1 MSDGGLQESDCTLLA
16 LIGQD
21 LHECDPWGIIDA
33 DMDKL
38 PTDAMRRL
46 PRRSAP

>member
-21 LHECDPWGIIDA
+21 LHERDP
-33 DMDKL
+33 
-38 PTDAMRRL
+38 
-46 PRRSAP
+46 